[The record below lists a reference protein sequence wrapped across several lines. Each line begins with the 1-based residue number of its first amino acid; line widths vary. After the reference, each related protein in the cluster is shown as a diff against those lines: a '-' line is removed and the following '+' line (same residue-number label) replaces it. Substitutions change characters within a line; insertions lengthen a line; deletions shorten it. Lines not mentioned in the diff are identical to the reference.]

1 VELKSEVRSLI
12 VVMVDVLVQ
21 YIFEVAA
28 ATNDQPVQAF
38 ASSTWKPLKSSSST
52 LLGSWAMRGR
62 ATS

>member
-38 ASSTWKPLKSSSST
+38 VSSKWKP
-52 LLGSWAMRGR
+52 
-62 ATS
+62 